1 MSDKSG
7 SKKRRYNELPSQETL
22 RKRAEAEVD
31 KELRDIA
38 KSQGLSPG
46 QLDWM
51 EDKMV
56 RERFGLNRLATDT
69 PASIYERAV
78 KNTLKKMKTAPV
90 RAVGEGKPATQ
101 VRRGENQMEQDAQK
115 KAQQM
120 FKDNPPP
127 ANAKLPYRERRR
139 KAAAAAA
146 AEKKRKKAAAEKKRK
161 EAAAEKKREEA
172 AAAAAAATEE
182 TAEKAKAR
190 GRAGVKSR
198 KSAKELQQDR
208 KKGLKKISE
217 QKRADAVSKG
227 RKRDMYVPP
236 SRGQADAQPAGKR
249 AAESN
254 ESASGQSVS
263 RQPSVGKASKSKKK
277 QMTPA
282 ERITDLRRRIR
293 AAAKKGEQALVA
305 GLKKDLEKQY
315 RLQKK
320 AAAKVKDAEKSTAKR
335 DGDNINQAQKD
346 VSKANA
352 AVAAVSAQSDLEAA
366 RRIAAEEQ
374 RKQEQRKQEETARR
388 IAAEELRNQIA
399 TQAPQQVE
407 EKDED
412 MQIVPYVDGNET
424 DDTQMA
430 DAEEQD
436 LDDIIKKQEQEAY
449 EKQAAQRATEQEK
462 FRKAQAM
469 RAGQSEGISPQ
480 SITPDSLPRQFGK
493 STLDRTL
500 GINQAAAGG
509 GGAMPTSSTHS
520 TSAEFS
526 YTKQDRKLFRQT
538 KQVKA
543 WKKYFHPTFSFV
555 KFASYLKKN
564 HPKMLSG
571 GGNVRSLVRAHPDV
585 LTMQR
590 SFSKADLTEAKVLVA
605 AKYLKKMVLHK
616 AGPQKKLGLVL
627 SVSDLGINVDM
638 LRSVLSGQDPTS
650 APPVGQGDGGED
662 LHALGSATYSAATGV
677 AKPGSASVGDKSASF
692 VSTVQIPG
700 NVGPLRVGRV
710 KQKHGFNLQHAYT
723 DYDKPNLMASKI
735 SFRTAN
741 TAAGKLAN
749 DEIRQSFGGVQGV
762 PQERG
767 AGLRL
772 KTGSMGSS
780 SRGFTY

>member
-7 SKKRRYNELPSQETL
+7 SKKRRYNELPSQEEL

-38 KSQGLSPG
+38 KSRGLSPG
-46 QLDWM
+46 QLNWM

-56 RERFGLNRLATDT
+56 RERFGLKRLATDT

-78 KNTLKKMKTAPV
+78 KKTLKKMKTAPV
-90 RAVGEGKPATQ
+90 RAVGEGKPAVQ

-127 ANAKLPYRERRR
+127 ANAKLPAKERRR
-139 KAAAAAA
+139 KAAAA
-146 AEKKRKKAAAEKKRK
+146 AAAEKKRK

-190 GRAGVKSR
+190 GRVGVKSR

-254 ESASGQSVS
+254 ESASEQSVS

-277 QMTPA
+277 QMTRA

-366 RRIAAEEQ
+366 RIVAE
-374 RKQEQRKQEETARR
+374 EQRKQEETARR

-407 EKDED
+407 EKEED

-462 FRKAQAM
+462 FRRAQAM
-469 RAGQSEGISPQ
+469 RAGQSEGMSPQ

-526 YTKQDRKLFRQT
+526 YTKQDRKLFGQT
-538 KQVKA
+538 KQRKG

-692 VSTVQIPG
+692 VSTAQIPG